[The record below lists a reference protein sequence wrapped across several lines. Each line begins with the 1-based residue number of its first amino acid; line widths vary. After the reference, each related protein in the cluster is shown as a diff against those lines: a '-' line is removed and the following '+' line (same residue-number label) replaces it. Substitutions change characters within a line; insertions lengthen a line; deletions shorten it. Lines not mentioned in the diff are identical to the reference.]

1 MPRKNTSFDSDKDL
15 KDLYTS
21 IVDSVGDKEFISYDR
36 LQRYMEQHLPSLNC
50 QEILLNMLAE
60 RGVKTTPEEDEN
72 LIDFEIEDNDLE
84 QINEQKLEEQL
95 TTAGVRI
102 DDSVKMWL
110 SQIGKKNLLSTEQ
123 EIILARKVQKG
134 DQHAKTSLI
143 ESNLRLVVAIA
154 KKYLGRGLTF
164 PDLIQEGNIGLIR
177 AVEKFD
183 YTKGY
188 KFSTYATWW
197 VRQAITR
204 AIADQGSTIRIPVH
218 MVEKINH
225 LIKSRSLFIQQNGRE
240 PTTDELVR
248 QTGISEEKINEI
260 RSVSQDPLS
269 LETPIGEE
277 EDTKI
282 IDFVEDQNTLSPAE
296 ATSNNAL
303 NEKLFEALNML
314 HERERDV
321 IIMRFGLHDGYPRT
335 LEEVGA
341 HFKVTRE
348 RIRQIE
354 SKAIRKLRNPAR
366 SRGIRLFLGEAIE
379 KEKGKKN

>member
-1 MPRKNTSFDSDKDL
+1 
-15 KDLYTS
+15 
-21 IVDSVGDKEFISYDR
+21 
-36 LQRYMEQHLPSLNC
+36 
-50 QEILLNMLAE
+50 MLAE

-204 AIADQGSTIRIPVH
+204 A
-218 MVEKINH
+218 
-225 LIKSRSLFIQQNGRE
+225 
-240 PTTDELVR
+240 
-248 QTGISEEKINEI
+248 
-260 RSVSQDPLS
+260 
-269 LETPIGEE
+269 
-277 EDTKI
+277 
-282 IDFVEDQNTLSPAE
+282 
-296 ATSNNAL
+296 
-303 NEKLFEALNML
+303 
-314 HERERDV
+314 
-321 IIMRFGLHDGYPRT
+321 
-335 LEEVGA
+335 
-341 HFKVTRE
+341 
-348 RIRQIE
+348 
-354 SKAIRKLRNPAR
+354 
-366 SRGIRLFLGEAIE
+366 
-379 KEKGKKN
+379 